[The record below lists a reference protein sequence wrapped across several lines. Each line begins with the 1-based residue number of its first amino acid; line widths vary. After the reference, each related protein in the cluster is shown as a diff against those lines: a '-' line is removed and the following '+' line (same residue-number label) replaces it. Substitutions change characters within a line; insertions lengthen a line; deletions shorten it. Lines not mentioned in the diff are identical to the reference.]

1 MISRIRGKVEEI
13 KDDRLLIDVGGL
25 SYEILIPAAIMDSI
39 KANIS
44 DEDFLEL
51 VTYCYY
57 KVEPSRSVS
66 VMIGFADEI
75 EREFFIKF
83 ISVSGIGPKAAVK
96 ALSLPISTIAEAI
109 DSANHTLLQS
119 LPGVGRQRA
128 REIIAKLQGKVGKY
142 GLMRD
147 KEKISRAGTVDGDIQ
162 KEAVQVLVQLQYK
175 KQEAEKMLYQ
185 AFVSNPNLKTVEE
198 ILNEIYRQRSK
209 KGKNE

>member
-1 MISRIRGKVEEI
+1 MISRIRGKVKEV
-13 KDDRLLIDVGGL
+13 KDDGLLIDVGGL

-51 VTYCYY
+51 VTYCYH
-57 KVEPSRSVS
+57 KIEPSRSVS
-66 VMIGFADEI
+66 VMIGFSNEI
-75 EREFFIKF
+75 EREFFLQF
-83 ISVSGIGPKAAVK
+83 ISVSGVGPKAAVK
-96 ALSLPISTIAEAI
+96 ALSLPISAIAEAI
-109 DSANHTLLQS
+109 DSANHTILQS

-147 KEKISRAGTVDGDIQ
+147 KEKVSRAVVSDDIQ
-162 KEAVQVLVQLQYK
+162 KEAVQVLAQLQYK

-209 KGKNE
+209 KGESE